1 MQQYDKNLQP
11 VTTPPQPLNSNLTFA
26 LPAIRFSDRHFDGII
41 EHDLNYTESAL
52 LLDFLGNME
61 AKTGTIHKRTVAE
74 FAKRHRVEPSNFYG
88 KDGYIAKLNATK
100 MVKLQIKDH
109 QLCGR
114 ITETP
119 TKRLRNKK
127 YRSKYPLKVSVL
139 SSDCLT
145 LLLPLS
151 RKKTVLRM
159 LLCMTLH
166 VDKQSGELNTIQS
179 TKAWGELI
187 GGIKRINCDR
197 AVDFLIETGI
207 LEATR
212 RFVVSGSIPAIAM
225 GNAFLL
231 LSAEKEKEQRR
242 QEKEEKRVVGYDY
255 RTLITALQHFF
266 GLNARG
272 WMQAHLREARRK
284 LLFFIEQDGLNSLAA
299 LRKKLEASGDQD
311 QPSRADS
318 FTETPLNWKEIQRSK
333 EVGDVLSA
341 VGINF

>member
-1 MQQYDKNLQP
+1 MQQYDTNPQP
-11 VTTPPQPLNSNLTFA
+11 VTTPPQPLNPNLTFA
-26 LPAIRFSDRHFDGII
+26 LPAIQFSDRHFDGIV
-41 EHDLNYTESAL
+41 ENELNYTESAL
-52 LLDFLGNME
+52 LFDFLGNME
-61 AKTGTIHKRTVAE
+61 AKSGTIHKRTVAD
-74 FAKRHRVEPSNFYG
+74 FAKRHGVQPSNFYG
-88 KDGYIAKLNATK
+88 KDGYIARLNATK
-100 MVKLQIKDH
+100 MVKLKIKDH

-114 ITETP
+114 VTEVP
-119 TKRLRNKK
+119 SKRLKNKK

-139 SSDCLT
+139 SADCLT

-159 LLCMTLH
+159 LLCMALH
-166 VDKQSGELNTIQS
+166 VDKKSGELNTIQS

-197 AVDFLIETGI
+197 AADFLIETGI

-212 RFVVSGSIPAIAM
+212 QFVVSGSIPSVAM

-231 LSAEKEKEQRR
+231 LSAEKEKERRR

-272 WMQAHLREARRK
+272 WMQAHLREARRR
-284 LLFFIEQDGLNSLAA
+284 LLFFIEQDGLDSLAA
-299 LRKKLEASGDQD
+299 LKKRLGEGEASDQAK
-311 QPSRADS
+311 SY
-318 FTETPLNWKEIQRSK
+318 TEGPPLNWKEVQRSK

-341 VGINF
+341 AGINF